1 MNFFMGVIFGW
12 LLTGMFLAFARRKNW
27 GKSIRADGPS
37 THGTKAGTPTMGG
50 VAIIVA
56 AIGTWVAIGPRTP
69 DSLALVLLIIA
80 SAFLGLIDD
89 IIALRNKG
97 DQNQDLGTGLLARY
111 RLGIQIMVGG
121 GFAIYAIL
129 RGHGPF
135 DIPIFD
141 WLLLT
146 FVVVGSIN
154 AFNMTDGLDGL
165 AGGVAAIILL
175 PFLTTPLGPP
185 LLGGVLSF
193 LWFNSHPA
201 RVFMG
206 GVGSEALGAAIAG
219 IAILEGAV
227 LYLPLIALVPV
238 LETLSVI
245 LQVSYFRLTQGK
257 RLLKMSPLHH
267 HFELSGGT
275 EQQVVTRFWIVTAIC
290 VGIYLFLKGIP
301 T

>member
-1 MNFFMGVIFGW
+1 MGVIFGW
-12 LLTGMFLAFARRKNW
+12 LLTGMFLAFSRRNNW

-69 DSLALVLLIIA
+69 DSVALVLLIIA

-89 IIALRNKG
+89 IVALRNKG
-97 DQNQDLGTGLLARY
+97 RKNQDLGTGLLARY
-111 RLGIQIMVGG
+111 RLGIQIMIGS
-121 GFAIYAIL
+121 GFAIYAIY

-146 FVVVGSIN
+146 FVIVGSIN

-165 AGGVAAIILL
+165 AGGVTAIILL

-219 IAILEGAV
+219 IAILEGVV

-267 HFELSGGT
+267 HFELSGWT